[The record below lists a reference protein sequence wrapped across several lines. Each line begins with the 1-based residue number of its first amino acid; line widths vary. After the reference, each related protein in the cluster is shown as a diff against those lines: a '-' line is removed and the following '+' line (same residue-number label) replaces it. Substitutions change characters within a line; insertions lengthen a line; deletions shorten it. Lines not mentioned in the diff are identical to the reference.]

1 MILFQLV
8 TCLSTLCHGSVR
20 ARLELCFDSFNE
32 DRSGFLSFDQLEV
45 LVDALVNTSK
55 GLSQQPPGANTAAAA
70 ALAAMDHSSFKVN
83 EKSSDAAG
91 SSEKS
96 SKEEER
102 EGGEEEED
110 EAPAKEE
117 EKDGKTE
124 MGGRAVSGSTV
135 TFAEGEEED
144 DESNNAEKQLAAT
157 NEDGSSSSTSVR
169 AASPGIVFT
178 SSDGSCDEFSAPVK
192 QPLLARLSPRHTQS
206 PGSPRGRVRFV
217 HNRCVCFQSLC
228 MGLSPRKIS
237 VRSRSRFPLISFFP
251 FLLFSVLFVSFRR
264 NSPGEKPTRNC
275 ERLTGGDALS
285 ATL

>member
-1 MILFQLV
+1 MQQV
-8 TCLSTLCHGSVR
+8 AARR
-20 ARLELCFDSFNE
+20 AAR
-32 DRSGFLSFDQLEV
+32 
-45 LVDALVNTSK
+45 K
-55 GLSQQPPGANTAAAA
+55 
-70 ALAAMDHSSFKVN
+70 K
-83 EKSSDAAG
+83 K
-91 SSEKS
+91 K
-96 SKEEER
+96 KEEE
-102 EGGEEEED
+102 EEEE

-124 MGGRAVSGSTV
+124 IGGRAESGSTV

-178 SSDGSCDEFSAPVK
+178 GSDGSCDEFSAPVK

-251 FLLFSVLFVSFRR
+251 FLFCSVRSFRFVAIR
-264 NSPGEKPTRNC
+264 QVKSRRGTVSVSR
-275 ERLTGGDALS
+275 GGMLS
-285 ATL
+285 ARLSNVEQVRSFFQHCQRVLLLITHRRHYE

>member
-1 MILFQLV
+1 MMILFQLV

-102 EGGEEEED
+102 EGGEEEE
-110 EAPAKEE
+110 EAPAKKE

-124 MGGRAVSGSTV
+124 MGGRAESGSTV
-135 TFAEGEEED
+135 TFAKGEEED
-144 DESNNAEKQLAAT
+144 DESNNAEKQLVAT

-178 SSDGSCDEFSAPVK
+178 GSDGSCDEFSAPVK

-228 MGLSPRKIS
+228 MALSKKNLC
-237 VRSRSRFPLISFFP
+237 PLALTFSPDLFLSLSF
-251 FLLFSVLFVSFRR
+251 LFCSFRFVSSQCVR
-264 NSPGEKPTRNC
+264 
-275 ERLTGGDALS
+275 
-285 ATL
+285 